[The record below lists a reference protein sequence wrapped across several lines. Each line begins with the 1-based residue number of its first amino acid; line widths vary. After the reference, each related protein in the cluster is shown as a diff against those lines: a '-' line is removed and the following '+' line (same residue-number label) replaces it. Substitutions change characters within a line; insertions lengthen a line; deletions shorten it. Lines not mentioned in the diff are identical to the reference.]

1 MVVENE
7 KLQRLF
13 RLLNQNAK
21 PLSADTIRNDII
33 KSFKEEKSKIQG
45 ILQVIFSKYL
55 IKQVNIKDNN
65 TIELLECSRSYF
77 IHTRCVDFS

>member
-7 KLQRLF
+7 KLRRLF

-21 PLSADTIRNDII
+21 PLSADTIRSDII
-33 KSFKEEKSKIQG
+33 KSFKEEKSKLQG

-55 IKQVNIKDNN
+55 IKLNIKNN
-65 TIELLECSRSYF
+65 STIELLECSRPYF
-77 IHTRCVDFS
+77 IYARCVDFS